1 MLIGAHG
8 EIRAT
13 YRKVHLF
20 DIDVPGEVTYQESAA
35 IASGSELVVA
45 PLGDVVLGLTICF
58 DLRFAELYRALA
70 LRGAT
75 MFAVPSAFS
84 AVTGPAHWHVLLRAR
99 AIENHA
105 FVVAATQAGT
115 TEEGLATYGHAMI
128 IDPWGVALA
137 ESSTDQPEVVFAA
150 IDLDEVT
157 RRRREIDVLALRRP
171 ELYREAVGDFD
182 EDQ

>member
-1 MLIGAHG
+1 VSETVPGPTTSRFADVARERGVTVHLGSVLETSPLARHSYNTSVLIGAHG

-75 MFAVPSAFS
+75 MFAVP
-84 AVTGPAHWHVLLRAR
+84 
-99 AIENHA
+99 
-105 FVVAATQAGT
+105 
-115 TEEGLATYGHAMI
+115 
-128 IDPWGVALA
+128 
-137 ESSTDQPEVVFAA
+137 
-150 IDLDEVT
+150 
-157 RRRREIDVLALRRP
+157 RRSRR
-171 ELYREAVGDFD
+171 
-182 EDQ
+182 